1 MQILSKTRRSGK
13 DETERRCFLLPTAYW
28 SVRLGLTESFHVLLM
43 VKKGKDQI
51 FWVNVESQIK
61 MLELL
66 IEYSV

>member
-1 MQILSKTRRSGK
+1 MQILSKTKRSGK
-13 DETERRCFLLPTAYW
+13 DETERQRFLLPTAYW
-28 SVRLGLTESFHVLLM
+28 SVRLGLSFHVLLM

-51 FWVNVESQIK
+51 LWVNVESRIK